1 MTGIL
6 VRGEARTCTGRLPCA
21 REAKAGV
28 MGWEPEQG
36 GRMPSPGPQ
45 SEQHPEVTALWQF

>member
-1 MTGIL
+1 MHWKAAL
-6 VRGEARTCTGRLPCA
+6 CTGGKGWCD
-21 REAKAGV
+21 GV
-28 MGWEPEQG
+28 GTRAG